1 MKKTVLSRL
10 WALLLALLLPAL
22 PAALAEEAEI
32 VSQPVEE
39 AVPATDAGDTGL
51 WVEDAAPLARERE
64 EIELTE
70 EGEAPA
76 GAGEVLSEAWA
87 TSGYAAVADGTA
99 VYADAASERLMG
111 TFPRGAVVWVD
122 SLTDDGAMLKI
133 RFDTDEA
140 RSGGTKIPEGYV
152 PAENALRLTEDEL
165 KALKASLKADENVR
179 DGAPL
184 AVLDAAGYGVSADA
198 EEEETEEEA
207 EEPEPTVQGLA
218 VTARTQAQI
227 QAFVDAHPSYSAQIN
242 IYTVPPSDDPYAIG
256 RLSSVNQYSALN
268 MLNQMRYI
276 AGLNANLKLLP
287 EREEMEA
294 SAALVLKLFGGLSH
308 YPTRPAALAGSQY
321 DSLYSLG
328 YSGAGRS
335 NIAMGYTVT
344 AAIPAYMAD
353 NDSENIQEVG
363 HRRWIL
369 NPPMGRTVAGANG
382 RFSAMYAHDQSGTGA
397 QTRVAW
403 PAQQMPVQYFSAQ
416 DPWSVSFGA
425 VLESS
430 QIEVDL
436 VRQWDKKAW
445 HFSEAKSD
453 GFFTVDNR
461 AFGQRGCV
469 IFRPDDVGGI
479 MIGDEFEV
487 SIANHADNTVTRY
500 TVRFFSLDMT
510 ASAALSRPEVTAVKT
525 DKGNKISWTAVE
537 RATGYYVCRRNPD
550 GMYAV
555 VADVS
560 GALTYLDSK
569 AQADTEYYY
578 QVYPHT
584 KSVTCPLMSG
594 VQAKA
599 PEPEKIKLNVGK
611 TVKLYEGDTLQL
623 KQTLVPAVAETG
635 LFWSSMSE
643 WVATVTQE
651 GLVTAQEKGVTTI
664 TVTTDNQKQAR
675 VKVQVMARTSLE
687 KAKVAVGNRTYNG
700 KARKPA
706 VKVTVGKKTLTKGTD
721 YTVAY
726 SGNTRVGIATVT
738 ITGKGKYKDTV
749 TATFQIK
756 PVKVAGLKLKRAE
769 SGRLAVS
776 WKKAEGISGYEI
788 QYGTRSSFRG
798 AKKITVKKTAVSTTL
813 KKLKSGK
820 TYYVRI
826 RSYKTAKG
834 TKVYSAWSAAASKKV
849 R

>member
-10 WALLLALLLPAL
+10 WALALVLLLLAL
-22 PAALAEEAEI
+22 PAALAEEEEI
-32 VSQPVEE
+32 VSLPVEE

-51 WVEDAAPLARERE
+51 WVAEETAPLVPERE
-64 EIELTE
+64 EIELTA
-70 EGEAPA
+70 EGEEPA
-76 GAGEVLSEAWA
+76 GEGGVLSEAWA
-87 TSGYAAVADGTA
+87 TSGYAAVADGAT

-111 TFPRGAVVWVD
+111 TFPRGAVVWVECQ
-122 SLTDDGAMLKI
+122 TDNGALLKI
-133 RFDTDEA
+133 RFDTEEA
-140 RSGGTKIPEGYV
+140 RSSDAAIPEGYV
-152 PAENALRLTEDEL
+152 PAEVALQLTKGEI
-165 KALKASLKADENVR
+165 KALKKSLKSDRGTR
-179 DGAPL
+179 DMVPL
-184 AVLDAAGYGVSADA
+184 AALEAAGYGVSAKA
-198 EEEETEEEA
+198 EEDDEQ
-207 EEPEPTVQGLA
+207 PEPTVQGLA

-242 IYTVPPSDDPYAIG
+242 IYTVPPSEDPYSIG
-256 RLSSVNQYSALN
+256 RLSSVNQQSALN
-268 MLNQMRYI
+268 LLNQMRYI

-294 SAALVLKLFGGLSH
+294 SAALVLKLVGGLTH
-308 YPTRPAALAGSQY
+308 YPARPAALSGSQY

-344 AAIPAYMAD
+344 GAIPAYMAD

-369 NPPMGRTVAGANG
+369 NPPMGRTIAGADG
-382 RFSAMYAHDQSGTGA
+382 RFSAMYAHDQSGTGT

-425 VLESS
+425 VLEPS

-469 IFRPDDVGGI
+469 IFRPDSLGGI
-479 MIGDEFEV
+479 MIGDTFDV
-487 SIANHADNTVTRY
+487 SITNHADNTVTRY

-510 ASAALSRPEVTAVKT
+510 ASAALARPEVTAVKT
-525 DKGNKISWTAVE
+525 DKGNKISWSAVE

-560 GALTYLDSK
+560 GALSYLDGK
-569 AQADTEYYY
+569 AKADEEYYY

-584 KSVTCPLMSG
+584 KCVTCPLMSG

-599 PEPEKIKLNVGK
+599 PQPDKIKLENVGK

-623 KQTLVPAVAETG
+623 KQVLVPACAETG
-635 LFWSSMSE
+635 LFWYSTFE
-643 WVATVTQE
+643 DVATVTQD
-651 GLVTAQEKGVTTI
+651 GLVTAQSKGVASI
-664 TVTTDNQKQAR
+664 IVVTDNQKQAR
-675 VKVQVMARTSLE
+675 VKVKVMARTSLE
-687 KAKVAVGNRTYNG
+687 KAKVAVGDRIYNG

-706 VKVTVGKKTLTKGTD
+706 VKVTVGKKTLTEDVD

-726 SGNTRVGIATVT
+726 SGNTKVGIATVT
-738 ITGKGKYKDTV
+738 ITGKDKYKDTV
-749 TATFQIK
+749 TATFQIR
-756 PVKVAGLKLKRAE
+756 PVKVAGVKLKRAG
-769 SGRLAVS
+769 SGKLTLS
-776 WKKAEGISGYEI
+776 WKKAEGISGYEV
-788 QYGTRSSFRG
+788 QYGTRSSFSG
-798 AKKITVKKTAVSTTL
+798 AKTVTVKKTAVTKTL
-813 KKLKSGK
+813 KKLKVGK

-826 RSYKTAKG
+826 RSYRKVKG
-834 TKVYSAWSAAASKKV
+834 TRVYSEWSKTVSKIVK
-849 R
+849 